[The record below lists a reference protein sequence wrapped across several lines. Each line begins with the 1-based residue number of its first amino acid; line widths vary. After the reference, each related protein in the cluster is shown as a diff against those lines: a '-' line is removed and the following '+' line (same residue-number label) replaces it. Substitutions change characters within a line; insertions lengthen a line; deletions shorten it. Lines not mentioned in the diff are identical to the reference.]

1 MTRAPF
7 VAFAV
12 AFALASACSAP
23 EQGKIP
29 MTPPD
34 RATFAPVGELLVAS
48 CGTLD
53 CHGKVERN
61 FKLYGFDG
69 LRLSPSDLS
78 GRAPP
83 TTDKELDADYGS
95 LVALEPEVI
104 SAVVKEGGARP
115 ERLTFV
121 RKARNSEDHAGLQI
135 FKPGGDED
143 RCVTSWLAGAIDAPT
158 CDTAIKAHTIL
169 IDK

>member
-23 EQGKIP
+23 EQGKVP
-29 MTPPD
+29 MTLPD
-34 RATFAPVGELLVAS
+34 RASFAPVGDLLVMS

-61 FKLYGFDG
+61 FKLYGLDG
-69 LRLSPSDLS
+69 LRLSANDLS
-78 GRAPP
+78 GKAPP
-83 TTDKELDADYGS
+83 TTERELDADYGS

-104 SAVVKEGGARP
+104 SAVVNENGERP
-115 ERLTFV
+115 ERLTLV
-121 RKARNSEDHAGLQI
+121 RKARNAEKHDGRQI
-135 FKPGGDED
+135 FVPGGDED
-143 RCVTSWLAGAIDAPT
+143 RCLTSWLANAVDTKLCNDAIA
-158 CDTAIKAHTIL
+158 ARTIT
-169 IDK
+169 K

>member
-1 MTRAPF
+1 VTRAPF

-23 EQGKIP
+23 EQGKVP
-29 MTPPD
+29 MTLPD
-34 RATFAPVGELLVAS
+34 RATFPLVGDLLVMS

-69 LRLSPSDLS
+69 LRLSPGDLP
-78 GRAPP
+78 GKAPA
-83 TTDKELDADYGS
+83 TTDRELDADYGS
-95 LVALEPEVI
+95 LVALEPELT

-121 RKARNSEDHAGLQI
+121 RKARNAEQHDGLQI
-135 FKPGGDED
+135 FKPGGDDD
-143 RCVTSWLAGAIDAPT
+143 RCVTSWLAGAV
-158 CDTAIKAHTIL
+158 DTPVCTAAIAARTIV
-169 IDK
+169 K

>member
-23 EQGKIP
+23 EQGKVP
-29 MTPPD
+29 MTLPD
-34 RATFAPVGELLVAS
+34 RASFAPVGDLLVMS

-69 LRLSPSDLS
+69 LRLSPNDRS
-78 GRAPP
+78 GKAPA
-83 TTDKELDADYGS
+83 TTARELDADYGS
-95 LVALEPEVI
+95 LVALEPELT

-121 RKARNSEDHAGLQI
+121 RKARNAERHDGLQI
-135 FKPGGDED
+135 FKPGGEDD
-143 RCVTSWLAGAIDAPT
+143 RCVTSWLAGAV
-158 CDTAIKAHTIL
+158 DTPACNSAIAARTIV
-169 IDK
+169 K